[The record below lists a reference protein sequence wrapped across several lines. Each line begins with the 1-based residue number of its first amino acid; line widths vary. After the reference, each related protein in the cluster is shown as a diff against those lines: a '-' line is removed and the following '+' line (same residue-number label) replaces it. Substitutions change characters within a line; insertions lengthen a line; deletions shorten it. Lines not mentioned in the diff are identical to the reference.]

1 LLKRSERHAAATG
14 RSTYVSGGTR
24 TAASP
29 PIARSPR
36 GNLVVIATYSA
47 LGVKR
52 IVASLDAWQ
61 RRHPW
66 GGFPVAVLKK
76 FGEDRGSSLAALIA
90 FYAFFSLFPL
100 LLAFVSILGFVLE
113 GDPSLRDDIVDT
125 ALGRIPVIGAQLAD
139 EVHPLTGSG
148 IALAVGIA
156 GALWAGLGVTLAL
169 GRSFAEIWDVPR
181 MDQPSGLRRRGRG
194 LALLAVI
201 AVLLVASTAATGVA
215 AGGSVGATAERGV
228 AVLASLAGNVLVYLA
243 IFGLLTP
250 RPRGIRDLLP
260 GVAVA
265 AVGSLVLQSVGG
277 WYVDRAISGASATY
291 GTFAL
296 VIGLLS
302 WFWLAAHLVLIAVA
316 VNVVRHRRLW
326 PRSLAGELT
335 PADRVALQ
343 KSAEAARQDR
353 RQEIAVRFAEAE
365 SLASTR
371 PQARDSGR

>member
-1 LLKRSERHAAATG
+1 VE
-14 RSTYVSGGTR
+14 
-24 TAASP
+24 
-29 PIARSPR
+29 
-36 GNLVVIATYSA
+36 
-47 LGVKR
+47 R

-61 RRHPW
+61 RRHRA

-113 GDPSLRDDIVDT
+113 GNPSLRDDVVDT

-169 GRSFAEIWDVPR
+169 GRAFAEIWDVPR
-181 MDQPSGLRRRGRG
+181 VDQPSGLRRRARG
-194 LALLAVI
+194 LALLAVL
-201 AVLLVASTAATGVA
+201 AVLLIASTAATGVA
-215 AGGSVGATAERGV
+215 AGGRVGATAARGA
-228 AVLASLAGNVLVYLA
+228 AVIASLVGNALIYLA

-296 VIGLLS
+296 VMGLLS
-302 WFWLAAHLVLIAVA
+302 WFLLVANLVLFAAEVNAV
-316 VNVVRHRRLW
+316 RLWRLW
-326 PRSLAGELT
+326 PRSLTGELE
-335 PADRVALQ
+335 PADRRAMRRY
-343 KSAEAARQDR
+343 ATAARADPRERIVVSFDEPGQPP
-353 RQEIAVRFAEAE
+353 E
-365 SLASTR
+365 
-371 PQARDSGR
+371 